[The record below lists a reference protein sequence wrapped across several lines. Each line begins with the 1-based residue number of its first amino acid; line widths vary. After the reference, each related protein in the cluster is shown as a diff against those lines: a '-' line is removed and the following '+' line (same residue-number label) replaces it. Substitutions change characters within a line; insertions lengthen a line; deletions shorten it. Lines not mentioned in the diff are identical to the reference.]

1 MRRLGYLALEQNDI
15 LNAKK
20 YFQESLTFNYET
32 GDKPGV
38 TASLTSL
45 AALAIHLDKP
55 VVAARLYGKVESQLE
70 SLSINMLFLDQGELG
85 RIRNKLLTTLDEAAF
100 TAAFAEGW
108 EMSEEQ
114 AIELAERVF
123 GEGD

>member
-1 MRRLGYLALEQNDI
+1 MQLE
-15 LNAKK
+15 
-20 YFQESLTFNYET
+20 
-32 GDKPGV
+32 
-38 TASLTSL
+38 
-45 AALAIHLDKP
+45 KP
-55 VVAARLYGKVESQLE
+55 VVTARLYGVVESRLE
-70 SLSINMLFLDQGELG
+70 SLLINMLYLDQAELG